1 VARRDD
7 PHWRSGLPT
16 LSREMILSMMM
27 WMYER
32 AAAARLTSSIVSSSS
47 VHALCRRL
55 TRAAVCDAT
64 GAAAAAADDDT
75 WSSLVTRH
83 QCCTPLVRDHP
94 CRSTVSFR
102 PAQARGTAMH
112 CIYAVELISK
122 ALRTVQC
129 STGVLTP
136 MFTSSAFEF
145 NLSRVYC

>member
-55 TRAAVCDAT
+55 TRTPLLGQLFVMPLVQQQQQQMMIP
-64 GAAAAAADDDT
+64 GRH
-75 WSSLVTRH
+75 SSLVISAAHRLSETIHAGPR
-83 QCCTPLVRDHP
+83 
-94 CRSTVSFR
+94 CRSDPPKHGGQPLYIR
-102 PAQARGTAMH
+102 
-112 CIYAVELISK
+112 C
-122 ALRTVQC
+122 
-129 STGVLTP
+129 
-136 MFTSSAFEF
+136 
-145 NLSRVYC
+145 